1 MILKIPIY
9 DNQYVTELLIREN
22 TCFGAMSFNTSTSE
36 RTVHLA
42 DAVIL
47 CTGGHTRLW
56 KKVHLE
62 KMKIQVMAII

>member
-1 MILKIPIY
+1 
-9 DNQYVTELLIREN
+9 
-22 TCFGAMSFNTSTSE
+22 MSFNLSTSE

-56 KKVHLE
+56 KKSSSRKNENTGDGYYLSLKGDVN
-62 KMKIQVMAII
+62 